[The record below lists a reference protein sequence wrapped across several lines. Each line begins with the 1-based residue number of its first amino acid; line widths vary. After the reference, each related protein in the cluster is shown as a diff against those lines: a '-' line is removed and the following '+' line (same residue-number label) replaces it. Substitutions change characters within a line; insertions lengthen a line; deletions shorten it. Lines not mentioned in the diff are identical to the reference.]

1 MILPFT
7 QHSNK
12 MKRFLLISSVN
23 VKVINSVITL
33 LLSSVIGVTEMTENP
48 SKMRYKDV
56 YHSLESV
63 LSVFNRDEYK
73 HLPEVA
79 ELMHIY
85 SDYMKKVKEKE
96 SERNAFVV
104 IEGLDASGKTT
115 LSKMLAK
122 KMLGVR
128 LSTPPDC
135 LVKMREKFDKHNST
149 LRRAFYALGNYIAA
163 EEVRDIS
170 TIKHVVLDRYWHSTA
185 AYAIATEV
193 TEGGNILPPP
203 DSPVY
208 SFPSDLLEPD
218 FVFFLTV
225 TEENRLKR
233 IAHRTGVTPEED
245 KLKKEKLFRDTMA
258 QALKRMLMPPMF
270 IEINANVNAE
280 GVLIRIWDHILTYG
294 QLIL

>member
-1 MILPFT
+1 MSDDPD
-7 QHSNK
+7 
-12 MKRFLLISSVN
+12 
-23 VKVINSVITL
+23 
-33 LLSSVIGVTEMTENP
+33 
-48 SKMRYKDV
+48 KMRYKDV
-56 YHSLESV
+56 YHSLQSV
-63 LSVFNRDEYK
+63 LNVFNRDEYR

-85 SDYMKKVKEKE
+85 RDAMRHAKENVTDR
-96 SERNAFVV
+96 SAFIV
-104 IEGLDASGKTT
+104 IEGLDASGKST

-135 LVKMREKFDKHNST
+135 LLGIREIFDQHNST

-163 EEVRDIS
+163 EEVKDIS

-185 AYAIATEV
+185 AYAIANEV
-193 TEGGNILPPP
+193 TQAGNILPPP

-208 SFPSDLLEPD
+208 NFPSDLLEPD
-218 FVFFLTV
+218 FVFFLMV
-225 TEENRLKR
+225 TEENRIKR
-233 IAHRTGVTPEED
+233 IASRTDITPEED
-245 KLKKEKLFRDTMA
+245 KLKKEKVFRDTVV
-258 QALKRMLMPPMF
+258 QVYKRMQVPPMF

-280 GVLIRIWDHILTYG
+280 GVLIRIWDHVLTYG